1 MYAAL
6 WRAIPGGFWGR
17 LAGVVLLLLSA
28 LALLFFVIFPVV
40 EPNLPWNDVTVNT
53 PPAGS
58 LPSIL
63 DSKTPS
69 PAAPTSSAP
78 SSAVLPTALPSN

>member
-6 WRAIPGGFWGR
+6 WRSIPGGFFGK
-17 LAGVVLLLLSA
+17 LAGVLLLAVSA

-40 EPNLPWNDVTVNT
+40 EPHLPWNDVTVNT

-58 LPSIL
+58 LPSIV
-63 DSKTPS
+63 DSQSPSAAATPS
-69 PAAPTSSAP
+69 
-78 SSAVLPTALPSN
+78 VLPSP

>member
-6 WRAIPGGFWGR
+6 WRSIPGGLWGK
-17 LAGVVLLLLSA
+17 LAGVVMLLLSA

-40 EPNLPWNDVTVNT
+40 EPHLPWNDVTVNT

-58 LPSIL
+58 LPSML
-63 DSKTPS
+63 QSQSPS
-69 PAAPTSSAP
+69 PSALP
-78 SSAVLPTALPSN
+78 SALPSN

>member
-6 WRAIPGGFWGR
+6 WRSIPGGLWGK
-17 LAGVVLLLLSA
+17 LAGVVMLLLSA

-40 EPNLPWNDVTVNT
+40 EPHLPWNDVTVNT

-63 DSKTPS
+63 ESPPS
-69 PAAPTSSAP
+69 PS
-78 SSAVLPTALPSN
+78 ALPSN

>member
-6 WRAIPGGFWGR
+6 WRTIPGGLWGK
-17 LAGVVLLLLSA
+17 LAGVALLLLSA
-28 LALLFFVIFPVV
+28 LALLFFVVFPVV

-63 DSKTPS
+63 DSTTPS
-69 PAAPTSSAP
+69 PTAPTSSAAP
-78 SSAVLPTALPSN
+78 SAVPSALPSN

>member
-6 WRAIPGGFWGR
+6 WRAIPGGLWGK
-17 LAGVVLLLLSA
+17 LAGVFLLLLSA

-40 EPNLPWNDVTVNT
+40 EPHLPWNDVTVNT

-63 DSKTPS
+63 DSSSPTPS
-69 PAAPTSSAP
+69 PSK
-78 SSAVLPTALPSN
+78 

>member
-6 WRAIPGGFWGR
+6 WRSIPGGLWGK
-17 LAGVVLLLLSA
+17 LAGVVMLLLSA

-40 EPNLPWNDVTVNT
+40 EPHLPWNDVTVNT

-63 DSKTPS
+63 ESQPPS
-69 PAAPTSSAP
+69 PS
-78 SSAVLPTALPSN
+78 ALPSN

>member
-6 WRAIPGGFWGR
+6 WRAIPGGFWGK
-17 LAGVVLLLLSA
+17 LAGVLLLLVSA

-63 DSKTPS
+63 ESPS
-69 PAAPTSSAP
+69 PSAPVPSTPSAP
-78 SSAVLPTALPSN
+78 SPSALPSN